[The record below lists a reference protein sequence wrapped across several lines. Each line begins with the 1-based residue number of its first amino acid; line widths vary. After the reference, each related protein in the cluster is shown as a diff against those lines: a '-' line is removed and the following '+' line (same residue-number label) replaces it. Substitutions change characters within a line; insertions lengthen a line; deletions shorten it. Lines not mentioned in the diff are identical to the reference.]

1 MGSQRRHE
9 LVRQSQTQRV
19 LDVIA
24 DHGPVTRSDIVD
36 RSGLSR
42 PTVLKIV
49 RNLATDDLIR
59 KVGSQSGAAG
69 RSPELYTLNPSVGC
83 VIGVDLGGT
92 KVRAAVADLQGEV
105 LAELVEDTR
114 HGDRPLLDQ
123 LAAGCHTLVN
133 EVGMS
138 WSQLQRLVVG
148 SPGIVTPDGTLALA
162 DNLRISPTF
171 KLGAALEEE
180 LGVGVVV
187 ENDVN
192 VAAIGE
198 GWRGKAVGC
207 DDFAVLAVGTG
218 VGMGL
223 VLNGRLVRGA
233 HGAAG
238 EIAYLPIGASPL
250 TTDVRR
256 HGALETVAGATGIS
270 RHFRDLR
277 TSGVP
282 TTLGPTASVEKIFQA
297 AQAGDELA
305 ELVVAH
311 EADLLAL
318 CVLSI
323 VSVVDPKVIILTGG
337 IGSNPALLGPLRE
350 SVGRIV
356 PVEVAIELSELGA
369 RSGVVGAVAWAVE
382 EAHKQLF
389 GSEPV

>member
-1 MGSQRRHE
+1 MGSQRRHD

-49 RNLATDDLIR
+49 RRLAADQLIR
-59 KVGSQSGAAG
+59 MVGSQSGSAG
-69 RSPELYTLNPSVGC
+69 RSPELYALNPSVGC

-92 KVRAAVADLQGEV
+92 KMRAAVADLEGTV

-114 HGDRPLLDQ
+114 HGDQALLEQ
-123 LAAGCHTLVN
+123 LSVGCRTLAD
-133 EVGMS
+133 EAGMS
-138 WSQLQRLVVG
+138 WSQMQRLVVG
-148 SPGIVTPDGTLALA
+148 SPGIVTPEGTLALA
-162 DNLRISPTF
+162 DNLSISPTF

-180 LGVGVVV
+180 LGVGVIV

-207 DDFAVLAVGTG
+207 DNYAVLAVGTG

-223 VLNGRLVRGA
+223 VVNGQLVRGA

-238 EIAYLPIGASPL
+238 EIAYLPIGASPF
-250 TTDVRR
+250 TADARR
-256 HGALETVAGATGIS
+256 HGALETAAGATGIA
-270 RHFRDLR
+270 RRFRRLR
-277 TSGVP
+277 GEGDSTS
-282 TTLGPTASVEKIFQA
+282 LGPRASVEQIFDA
-297 AQAGDELA
+297 AQSGDHLA
-305 ELVVAH
+305 RRVVSE
-311 EADLLAL
+311 EADLLAH

-323 VSVVDPKVIILTGG
+323 VAVVDPKKIILTGG
-337 IGSNPALLGPLRE
+337 IGSNPVLHDPLCRAVE
-350 SVGRIV
+350 RMV
-356 PVEVAIELSELGA
+356 PVDVTIERSELGP
-369 RSGVVGAVAWAVE
+369 RSGVVGAVAWAIE
-382 EAHKQLF
+382 EAHIRLF
-389 GSEPV
+389 GIEPT

>member
-1 MGSQRRHE
+1 MGSQRRHD

-19 LDVIA
+19 LEVIA

-49 RNLATDDLIR
+49 RGLVTDHLIR
-59 KVGSQSGAAG
+59 MVGSQSGSAG
-69 RSPELYTLNPSVGC
+69 RSPELYSLNPSVGC

-92 KVRAAVADLQGEV
+92 TMRAAVADLEGTV

-114 HGDRPLLDQ
+114 HGDQPLLDQ
-123 LAAGCHTLVN
+123 LATACRALVDQAD
-133 EVGMS
+133 MA
-138 WSQLQRLVVG
+138 WAQLQRLVVG
-148 SPGIVTPDGTLALA
+148 SPGIVTPEGTLALA

-198 GWRGKAVGC
+198 GWRGKAIGC
-207 DDFAVLAVGTG
+207 DDYAVLAVGTG
-218 VGMGL
+218 IGMGL

-250 TTDVRR
+250 TDDARR
-256 HGALETVAGATGIS
+256 HGALETVAGAGGIA
-270 RHFRDLR
+270 RRFRELR
-277 TSGVP
+277 AEGVP
-282 TTLGPTASVEKIFQA
+282 TTLGPHAAVEKIFDA
-297 AQAGDELA
+297 AANGDELA
-305 ELVVAH
+305 TKVITE
-311 EADLLAL
+311 EAELLAL
-318 CVLSI
+318 SVLSI
-323 VSVVDPKVIILTGG
+323 VSVVDPKKIILTGG
-337 IGSNPALLGPLRE
+337 IGSNPALHGPLCEAVARM
-350 SVGRIV
+350 V
-356 PVEVAIELSELGA
+356 PVDVTIERSELGR
-369 RSGVVGAVAWAVE
+369 RSGVVGAVGLAIE
-382 EAHKQLF
+382 EAHLRLF
-389 GSEPV
+389 GTEPG